1 MTLLEIP
8 FDEEDVSHWTRQ
20 SVRAYV
26 ESSKKKL
33 KAFYLNFFGW
43 SEEEYRQARDC
54 TSAELQIHFDPCKRF
69 PIIGPQA
76 KFRHTAQ
83 INLVRDRPDLF
94 LGRHGPNPPAWFD
107 AELISRS
114 PPYTKPFDT
123 RSVVQ
128 QFISFSRG
136 HAHER
141 QRRLKRENHAEEDAD
156 SDEDEVR
163 CQITNKRPRISRLE
177 EATPFTTLTSTF
189 MPPTSPATITY
200 PQISGHPKPPGK
212 HPNSSKGSNSSGR
225 IATTAGGRSSVS
237 MLGLI
242 LYVTRVTIVDQNLVL
257 ERDRFGFVDNLFEQ
271 GKLVESRIKELVFG
285 NSLDNKP
292 TFLWFF
298 DDTSN
303 DKPRIIRNRPS
314 AEAAIMM
321 LKARA
326 ERAQATGIQV
336 FDAPDS
342 DTAALV
348 PVHEVTRKDDFVQRA
363 SFELEL
369 DDDEDDNE
377 DGRTEEE
384 SKVDSAY
391 GSRDGELRLDHE
403 SVKNEVDTKPN
414 ITWEK
419 QQQANVESESES
431 EEE

>member
-20 SVRAYV
+20 NVRAYV

-114 PPYTKPFDT
+114 PPYTKSFDM
-123 RSVVQ
+123 RNVVQ

-141 QRRLKRENHAEEDAD
+141 RRRLKRKNHAEEDAD

-163 CQITNKRPRISRLE
+163 CQITNRRPRISRLE
-177 EATPFTTLTSTF
+177 DATPFTTLSSTS
-189 MPPTSPATITY
+189 MPPTSPATISY

-212 HPNSSKGSNSSGR
+212 HPNSSEGSNSSER

-271 GKLVESRIKELVFG
+271 GKLVESRIQELVFG

-336 FDAPDS
+336 FDAADS

-348 PVHEVTRKDDFVQRA
+348 PVHEVTRRDDFVQRA

-419 QQQANVESESES
+419 QQQAHVESESES

>member
-1 MTLLEIP
+1 
-8 FDEEDVSHWTRQ
+8 
-20 SVRAYV
+20 
-26 ESSKKKL
+26 
-33 KAFYLNFFGW
+33 
-43 SEEEYRQARDC
+43 
-54 TSAELQIHFDPCKRF
+54 
-69 PIIGPQA
+69 
-76 KFRHTAQ
+76 
-83 INLVRDRPDLF
+83 
-94 LGRHGPNPPAWFD
+94 
-107 AELISRS
+107 
-114 PPYTKPFDT
+114 
-123 RSVVQ
+123 
-128 QFISFSRG
+128 
-136 HAHER
+136 
-141 QRRLKRENHAEEDAD
+141 
-156 SDEDEVR
+156 
-163 CQITNKRPRISRLE
+163 
-177 EATPFTTLTSTF
+177 

-225 IATTAGGRSSVS
+225 IATTAGGRSS
-237 MLGLI
+237 
-242 LYVTRVTIVDQNLVL
+242 NLVL